1 MEKYQT
7 PSAGS
12 SGTGSA
18 RQFSVNR
25 SLYAQCPNFKIVW
38 MKKNFK
44 TLGFIVALSIVLMP
58 VGIGSSFAAEKEV
71 TIGYQLVY
79 NPAASA
85 ILDRTF
91 EKATG
96 YKIKWRK
103 FDSGAKVI
111 NAMASGDVHISLAGS
126 SPIAAGV
133 SRGLDIE
140 LIYIYEDIAS
150 AEAMVVRNG
159 SGIVSPQDLKGKKL
173 GVPFV
178 STTHFHTL
186 FALEQ
191 FGINPKEVKI
201 LNMQP
206 PAIAAAWERGDIDA
220 AFVWDPALGRIKK
233 TGKVLI
239 TSGTLSTWGKATF
252 DGCVANKTWAAANPE
267 FMVKYIKTLAEVD
280 ASYRD
285 NPSAWTPD
293 SRMAKNIIKQ
303 VGGNAKDVPGVLALY
318 DFPTLEEQASDR
330 WLGGGKNGGAAR
342 ALFYTSEF
350 LLKEKKLE
358 KLLPDYGAVVNAKW
372 VNKALGK

>member
-1 MEKYQT
+1 
-7 PSAGS
+7 
-12 SGTGSA
+12 
-18 RQFSVNR
+18 
-25 SLYAQCPNFKIVW
+25 
-38 MKKNFK
+38 
-44 TLGFIVALSIVLMP
+44 
-58 VGIGSSFAAEKEV
+58 
-71 TIGYQLVY
+71 
-79 NPAASA
+79 
-85 ILDRTF
+85 
-91 EKATG
+91 
-96 YKIKWRK
+96 
-103 FDSGAKVI
+103 
-111 NAMASGDVHISLAGS
+111 
-126 SPIAAGV
+126 
-133 SRGLDIE
+133 
-140 LIYIYEDIAS
+140 
-150 AEAMVVRNG
+150 
-159 SGIVSPQDLKGKKL
+159 
-173 GVPFV
+173 
-178 STTHFHTL
+178 
-186 FALEQ
+186 
-191 FGINPKEVKI
+191 
-201 LNMQP
+201 MQP

-220 AFVWDPALGRIKK
+220 AFVWDPALGRIKE

-372 VNKALGK
+372 VNMALGK

>member
-1 MEKYQT
+1 MKRLFT
-7 PSAGS
+7 TIA
-12 SGTGSA
+12 
-18 RQFSVNR
+18 
-25 SLYAQCPNFKIVW
+25 LIVVLS
-38 MKKNFK
+38 FV
-44 TLGFIVALSIVLMP
+44 LGLGASI
-58 VGIGSSFAAEKEV
+58 AADKEV

-85 ILDRTF
+85 ILDGTF

-191 FGINPKEVKI
+191 FGINPKEIKI

-220 AFVWDPALGRIKK
+220 AFVWDPALGRIKE

>member
-1 MEKYQT
+1 MKRLFT
-7 PSAGS
+7 TIA
-12 SGTGSA
+12 
-18 RQFSVNR
+18 
-25 SLYAQCPNFKIVW
+25 LIVVLS
-38 MKKNFK
+38 FV
-44 TLGFIVALSIVLMP
+44 LGLGASI
-58 VGIGSSFAAEKEV
+58 AAEKEV

-79 NPAASA
+79 NPHASA
-85 ILDRTF
+85 ILDGTF

-111 NAMASGDVHISLAGS
+111 NAMASGDVHIALAGS

-220 AFVWDPALGRIKK
+220 AFVWDPALGRIKE

-318 DFPTLEEQASDR
+318 DFPSLEEQASDR

>member
-1 MEKYQT
+1 
-7 PSAGS
+7 
-12 SGTGSA
+12 
-18 RQFSVNR
+18 
-25 SLYAQCPNFKIVW
+25 
-38 MKKNFK
+38 MKKVMVFA
-44 TLGFIVALSIVLMP
+44 LAFMFIIMSTSMGLA
-58 VGIGSSFAAEKEV
+58 GDKEV

-79 NPAASA
+79 NPACSG
-85 ILDRTF
+85 ILDGVF

-140 LIYIYEDIAS
+140 LIWIYEDIAS
-150 AEAMVVRNG
+150 AEALVVRNG
-159 SGIVSPQDLKGKKL
+159 SGILAPQDLKGKKL

-191 FGINPKEVKI
+191 FGINPKAVKI

-206 PAIAAAWERGDIDA
+206 NSIAAAWERGDIDA
-220 AFVWDPALGRIKK
+220 AFIWDPALGRIKK

-239 TSGTLSTWGKATF
+239 TSGLLSSWGKATF
-252 DGCVANKTWAAANPE
+252 DGCVANKTWAAAHPE
-267 FMVKYIKTLAEVD
+267 FMTKYIKTVAALD
-280 ASYRD
+280 ASYRN
-285 NPSAWTPD
+285 NPKAWSPD
-293 SRMAKNIIKQ
+293 SQMAKNIVKQ

-318 DFPTLEEQASDR
+318 GFPTMEEQASPR

-342 ALFYTSEF
+342 ALQFTSEF
-350 LLKEKKLE
+350 LLKGKKIPA
-358 KLLPDYGAVVNAKW
+358 LLPDYSVAVNPKYVKM
-372 VNKALGK
+372 ALGK

>member
-1 MEKYQT
+1 MKRFFT
-7 PSAGS
+7 AIALIVAFSFVLGLGS
-12 SGTGSA
+12 S
-18 RQFSVNR
+18 
-25 SLYAQCPNFKIVW
+25 I
-38 MKKNFK
+38 
-44 TLGFIVALSIVLMP
+44 
-58 VGIGSSFAAEKEV
+58 AADKEV

-79 NPAASA
+79 NPHCSA
-85 ILDRTF
+85 ILDGYF

-96 YKIKWRK
+96 YKINWRK

-140 LIYIYEDIAS
+140 LIWVYEDIAS

-159 SGIVSPQDLKGKKL
+159 SGILAPQDLKGKKL

-191 FGINPKEVKI
+191 FGISPKDVKI

-206 PAIAAAWERGDIDA
+206 NAIAAAWERGDIDA
-220 AFVWDPALGRIKK
+220 AFIWDPALGRIKK

-252 DGCVANKTWAAANPE
+252 DGCVANKTWAAKHPE
-267 FMVKYIKTLAEVD
+267 FMAKYIKAVAEID

-285 NPSAWTPD
+285 NPMAWTPD
-293 SRMAKNIIKQ
+293 SKMAKNMVKLI
-303 VGGNAKDVPGVLALY
+303 GGDTNDVPKVLALY
-318 DFPTLEEQASDR
+318 GFPTMEEQASDR
-330 WLGGGKNGGAAR
+330 WLGGGKDGGAAR
-342 ALFYTSEF
+342 ALYFTSEF
-350 LLKEKKLE
+350 LMKEKKIP
-358 KLLPDYGAVVNAKW
+358 KMLPDYGAVVNPAYVEAAMKL
-372 VNKALGK
+372 K

>member
-1 MEKYQT
+1 MKRLFT
-7 PSAGS
+7 TIA
-12 SGTGSA
+12 
-18 RQFSVNR
+18 
-25 SLYAQCPNFKIVW
+25 LIVVLS
-38 MKKNFK
+38 FV
-44 TLGFIVALSIVLMP
+44 LGLGASI
-58 VGIGSSFAAEKEV
+58 AADKEV

-79 NPAASA
+79 NPHASA
-85 ILDRTF
+85 ILDGTF

-220 AFVWDPALGRIKK
+220 AFVWDPALGSIKK

-318 DFPTLEEQASDR
+318 DFPSLEEQASDR